1 MLTFSTQQ
9 KEFQV
14 GNVTIGGPPGQN
26 PPVLCGSIFFIGH
39 LVVKDPQKGVF
50 DHDKVRRL
58 LDRDG
63 AASERTGIPR
73 IIDIQGETAEAL
85 IKYTEF
91 VAANC
96 EAPIAI
102 DSADPKARME
112 TIKHFK
118 GSELISRLVYNS
130 IGYHHTEE
138 ELECIKTCEVKTAV
152 VMPFSTRAL
161 RPNRRV
167 KLLNGK
173 LLPAAERAGVEN
185 ILVDTGVLDIPS
197 ISWSSRA
204 IWDIKDKLGLP
215 CGCSPLHM
223 VYHWDKM
230 KVQGSPSFEAAAAT
244 LLAHPL
250 IAGADFLFYG
260 PMRNA
265 AWVYAACAAVAA
277 MTAYGEILEKT
288 RPVESHPLYRIF

>member
-1 MLTFSTQQ
+1 MLTFSVPQ

-26 PPVLCGSIFFIGH
+26 PPVLCGSIFFTGH

-50 DHDKVRRL
+50 DHDKVKRL

-63 AASERTGIPR
+63 EASEQTGIPR
-73 IIDIQGETAEAL
+73 MIDIQGETAEAL

-91 VAANC
+91 VAVNC
-96 EAPIAI
+96 EAPMAI
-102 DSADPKARME
+102 DSAVPKARME
-112 TIKHFK
+112 TIEHFK
-118 GSELISRLVYNS
+118 GSELIQRIVYNS

-138 ELECIKTCEVKTAV
+138 ELECIRMCGVKTAV
-152 VMPFSTRAL
+152 VMPFSTRAV
-161 RPNRRV
+161 RPKGRI
-167 KLLNGK
+167 KLLNDK
-173 LLPAAERAGVEN
+173 LLAAAEKAGVEK

-197 ISWSSRA
+197 ISWSSKA
-204 IWDIKDKLGLP
+204 IWDIKDKLGFP

-223 VYHWDKM
+223 VYHWKKM
-230 KVQGSPSFEAAAAT
+230 KAQGSPSFEAAAAT

-265 AWVYAACAAVAA
+265 TWVYAACAAVAA
-277 MTAYGEILEKT
+277 MMAYGETLEGI
-288 RPVESHPLYRIF
+288 RPIEGHPLYRIL